1 MLDSRQ
7 RGPTN
12 AERELKEALQLD
24 PESAAAK
31 FVLGNIYWIQ
41 RQLKEAANFSARWPN
56 LHRCDRSGVSVM
68 SISSAKPASSGASKS
83 LAEITAKAPDYLPA
97 WIDLMNLACTNGQ
110 HHDCTDIIEQILLH
124 DPDQAL
130 LARADLKI
138 TEGKVLEA
146 RIEFDRLRTS
156 YLI

>member
-1 MLDSRQ
+1 LAELAPLRSLWRLRYVDFQ
-7 RGPTN
+7 RETG
-12 AERELKEALQLD
+12 E
-24 PESAAAK
+24 
-31 FVLGNIYWIQ
+31 
-41 RQLKEAANFSARWPN
+41 
-56 LHRCDRSGVSVM
+56 
-68 SISSAKPASSGASKS
+68 SGAASET
-83 LAEITAKAPDYLPA
+83 LAEITTKAPDYLPA
-97 WIDLMNLACTNGQ
+97 WIALMSFAWTNRQ
-110 HHDCTDIIEQILLH
+110 TRACTDIIEQILLH